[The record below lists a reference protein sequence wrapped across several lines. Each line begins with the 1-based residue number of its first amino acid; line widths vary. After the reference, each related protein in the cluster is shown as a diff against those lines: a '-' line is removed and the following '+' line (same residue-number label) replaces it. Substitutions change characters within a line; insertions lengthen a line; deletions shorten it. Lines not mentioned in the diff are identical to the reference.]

1 MGDPSDRQRFRARVY
16 GRVQGVGYRQFAQ
29 RTAVGLGLVGY
40 VRNEARDGSVE
51 VLAEGPV
58 DVLQTFLR
66 RLDSGPP
73 MSRVEFVDTRWEP
86 KSEAF
91 VEFQIRQ

>member
-1 MGDPSDRQRFRARVY
+1 MSNPSDRKRLRARVY

-29 RTAVGLGLVGY
+29 STAVGLGLVGY
-40 VRNEARDGSVE
+40 VRNEASDGSVE
-51 VLAEGPV
+51 ILAEGPV

-66 RLDSGPP
+66 RLHSGPL

-91 VEFQIRQ
+91 SEFQIRH

>member
-1 MGDPSDRQRFRARVY
+1 MGNPPDRQRLRACVF

-29 RTAVGLGLVGY
+29 RAAMDLGLVGY
-40 VRNEARDGSVE
+40 VRNEASDGSVE

-58 DVLQTFLR
+58 EVLQVFLN
-66 RLDSGPP
+66 RLNSGPL

-91 VEFQIRQ
+91 AEFQIR